1 MPKNADL
8 SGPQDIARYELEK
21 KDIGI
26 KEKCRLVL
34 ISDSHVTPYGSIF
47 NEKIFLKG
55 IQQINEIE
63 DIDYIIHLGDI
74 TDNGTVEEY
83 EYFNKL
89 IQNLSP
95 DLKEKLHYIPGNH
108 DSKNVGDL
116 LYEEY
121 ISKDRSFTLELPND
135 GIIFGLD
142 STEPDENI
150 GEIGFKTTQLFKNL
164 IEGYSGLKVIC
175 FHHQL
180 VPIPRTGRERSAI
193 VDAGNV
199 LKMLLD
205 MNVNLVL
212 NGHRHITNLYNMT
225 DGDGELLIFNTGTM
239 SCNKTRYHEL
249 WTYTVMDLDKDMI
262 TIDIKGIKDENTR
275 NFITRPFFAGVSH
288 DAKVENEDIVARII
302 HMANSAFSTKYT
314 HDEKA
319 WSVAVDKINS
329 TECDLVIHSGDLVD
343 LSFKEDFA
351 LARDYLKDIT
361 HPLMIIPGHMETRY
375 PRCWDHFQ
383 NLIGELDPWF
393 ENDKLLFVGINSCKN
408 QSKKGV
414 IGRRVLNEI
423 LESTRKAL
431 TKKIVGLTLYHDII
445 PTPLERWEATLTD
458 SGDVLSVFA
467 LSGVDLI
474 LSGSSYS
481 NWSVQV
487 ENAIF
492 SSCSS
497 ICNKKAFLHR
507 KRGNSFNIIN
517 VFNEGTTLIQEYQIQ
532 EKAISTRRIFK
543 IPVFI

>member
-1 MPKNADL
+1 MPDKVE
-8 SGPQDIARYELEK
+8 IARYELKK

-26 KEKCRLVL
+26 ETKCRLVL

-47 NEKIFLKG
+47 NEKVFLEG
-55 IQQINEIE
+55 IRQINEID
-63 DIDYIIHLGDI
+63 DISYIIHLGDV
-74 TDNGTVEEY
+74 TDNGTVDEY
-83 EYFNKL
+83 VYFNKL

-95 DLKEKLHYIPGNH
+95 ELRDKLHFIPGNH

-116 LYEEY
+116 LFEEY
-121 ISKDRSFTLELPND
+121 IAKDRSFTLELPND
-135 GIIFGLD
+135 SVIFGLD

-164 IEGYSGLKVIC
+164 IEQYSGLKIVC

-205 MNVNLVL
+205 TNVNLVL

-225 DGDGELLIFNTGTM
+225 DGDGELLIFNAGTM
-239 SCNKTRYHEL
+239 SCNKTRHHEL
-249 WTYTVMDLDKDMI
+249 WTYTVIDLDSDMI
-262 TIDIKGIKDENTR
+262 AVDIRSIRDENTKK
-275 NFITRPFFAGVSH
+275 FITRPFFAGVSH
-288 DAKVENEDIVARII
+288 DVTLENNDVVARIV
-302 HMANSAFSTKYT
+302 HMANSAFSTKHS

-319 WSVAVDKINS
+319 WKKAAEKINS
-329 TECDLVIHSGDLVD
+329 TECDLIIHSGDLLD
-343 LSFKEDFA
+343 QSFKEDFE
-351 LARDYLKDIT
+351 LARDYLKDLD
-361 HPLMIIPGHMETRY
+361 HPLIVIPGHMETRH
-375 PRCWDHFQ
+375 PRGWDYFQ
-383 NLIGELDPWF
+383 EIIGDLDPYF
-393 ENDKLLFVGINSCKN
+393 ENEKLLFVGINSCKT
-408 QSKKGV
+408 QVKKGV

-423 LESTRKAL
+423 VNATQKAL

-497 ICNKKAFLHR
+497 ICNKKALLHR
-507 KRGNSFNIIN
+507 KKGNSFNIVS
-517 VFNEGTTLIQEYQIQ
+517 VFKEGSTLVQEYQIQ
-532 EKAISTRRIFK
+532 EGAISTKRIFK
-543 IPVFI
+543 IPVFM